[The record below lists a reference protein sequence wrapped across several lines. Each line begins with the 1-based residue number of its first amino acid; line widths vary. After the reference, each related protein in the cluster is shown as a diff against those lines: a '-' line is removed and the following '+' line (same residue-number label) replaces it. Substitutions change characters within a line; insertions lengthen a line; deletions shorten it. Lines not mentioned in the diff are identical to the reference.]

1 MVDSFNPDLV
11 LWQMPILNEGLGVA
25 GRGWDSSGF
34 STQFINKYNALVG
47 KGYLVL
53 PYILWAATYSEFVDT
68 NGNFLSGLA
77 NGKIVSPFADIA
89 NIMQTFTTND
99 FDVINLFDRITEIA
113 IDKAEIEGGNVYSS
127 ALVGSGKNGITFTT
141 DGIHL
146 NKLGEDVV
154 WSLLEHYFNF

>member
-1 MVDSFNPDLV
+1 MVDLFNPDLV
-11 LWQMPILNEGLGVA
+11 LWQMPILNEGLGVDD
-25 GRGWDSSGF
+25 RGWDSSGF
-34 STQFINKYNALVG
+34 NVQFINKYNSLKN

-77 NGKIVSPFADIA
+77 NGKIVSPFADVA
-89 NIMQTFTTND
+89 NIMQSFTTND

-127 ALVGSGKNGITFTT
+127 ALVGSGKNGSTFTI
-141 DGIHL
+141 DGVHL

-154 WSLLEHYFNF
+154 FNLLEPYFNF